1 VELDLFARTRK
12 LGDVMA
18 RNLARALKSDL
29 SVRDLTEILR
39 RKGRRGDTVLAHI
52 TPREMAILKKH
63 GGSGTINPET
73 GLPEFFGEDISF
85 SDTFNFD
92 TSNPNVFNY
101 TPDVNYSPSGAQ
113 MPQQSGY
120 TASNVQ
126 PITTTGVGSPQNA
139 DQQAMMTDYI
149 AQVNSG
155 EAAPG
160 QTLWNSPA
168 TPYDPNY
175 VGAAWGFQ
183 PTNSFQ
189 SYVPLGTNL
198 VDTASTSPGIG
209 QALVNAQSGA
219 PPADALGQTQQT
231 AQTPAQAGDTNAP
244 GSQTAAAK
252 PGLQG
257 ILDKI
262 DPFKLALA
270 LGGAGLG
277 MYGASQAKSQ
287 GAKQAAAI
295 NALGQQQSALAQPFL
310 TQGGQLYGQA
320 VQGNLNATNRQ
331 AFDAARAQLAQSAAN
346 TGGVGAMQA
355 TALAENMRQQALQTQ
370 LNQGL
375 QLLGQGDALMNSA
388 LATQLQ
394 AINAQGQYA
403 QQASAAATN
412 FFGALGKIYGS
423 TV

>member
-1 VELDLFARTRK
+1 MELDLLARTRK
-12 LGDVMA
+12 FGDVMA

-39 RKGRRGDTVLAHI
+39 RKGRGNDTVLAHI

-63 GGSGTINPET
+63 GGSGTVNPDT
-73 GLPEFFGEDISF
+73 GLPEFDDSWF
-85 SDTFNFD
+85 SSIGDFF
-92 TSNPNVFNY
+92 
-101 TPDVNYSPSGAQ
+101 SPSSAEAAPVVQ
-113 MPQQSGY
+113 QPQYSGY
-120 TASNVQ
+120 Q
-126 PITTTGVGSPQNA
+126 PSGVTPQTTTGVGSPQNA
-139 DQQAMMTDYI
+139 DQQAMMADYI
-149 AQVNSG
+149 AQINSG
-155 EAAPG
+155 EATMG
-160 QTLWNSPA
+160 QTLWNGAPGI
-168 TPYDPNY
+168 YDPGL
-175 VGAAWGFQ
+175 VGATWGFQ
-183 PTNSFQ
+183 PTESFQ

-198 VDTASTSPGIG
+198 VDTASTSPGVG

-219 PPADALGQTQQT
+219 PPAAALDQTQPT
-231 AQTPAQAGDTNAP
+231 AQTSQQAGDTNAP

-257 ILDKI
+257 IWDKLTA

-295 NALGQQQSALAQPFL
+295 NALGQQQSALAQPLL
-310 TQGGQLYGQA
+310 TQGGQLYGSA
-320 VQGNLNATNRQ
+320 LQGALTPTQRQ
-331 AFDAARAQLAQSAAN
+331 QFDAARAQLAQSAAN

-370 LNQGL
+370 LDQGL
-375 QLLGQGDALMNSA
+375 KLIASGDTIMNQALS
-388 LATQLQ
+388 TQLQ
-394 AINAQGQYA
+394 AITAQGAYA
-403 QQASAAATN
+403 QQAAAAAGN